1 MQAELTLNDNGMG
14 YGWLMQE
21 LEDRA
26 KFLDA
31 LVEKYAVERPKEP
44 PLVVLPPLPEDEAIR
59 CIQVRGYPGT
69 AVCLTVLLLGELDM
83 QAAERGLRCL
93 TGFS

>member
-1 MQAELTLNDNGMG
+1 MVL
-14 YGWLMQE
+14 QE

-59 CIQVRGYPGT
+59 CLQVSG
-69 AVCLTVLLLGELDM
+69 LG
-83 QAAERGLRCL
+83 
-93 TGFS
+93 